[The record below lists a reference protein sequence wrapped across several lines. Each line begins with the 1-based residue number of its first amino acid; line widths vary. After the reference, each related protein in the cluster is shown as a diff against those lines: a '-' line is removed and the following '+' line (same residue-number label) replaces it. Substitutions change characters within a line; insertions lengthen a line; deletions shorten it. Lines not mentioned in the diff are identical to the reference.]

1 MGDCLHC
8 DLLQGVRE
16 YRLAHPCNCENQLD
30 SCVGIREVL
39 NALAASATLS
49 RPHREAGAGAGRLR
63 QGTGLVE
70 MSKICSGKFRSAR
83 AFHNYLHKHW
93 DEIEHANMGADICAA
108 LSESLLEPC
117 IKALQELRPDGGW
130 SFVAFEDSSQ
140 GLIYKDFARP
150 DADAALRWMRTMT
163 SLGFQVHVQ
172 LPGTIDH
179 RTGRL
184 C

>member
-1 MGDCLHC
+1 
-8 DLLQGVRE
+8 
-16 YRLAHPCNCENQLD
+16 
-30 SCVGIREVL
+30 
-39 NALAASATLS
+39 
-49 RPHREAGAGAGRLR
+49 
-63 QGTGLVE
+63 
-70 MSKICSGKFRSAR
+70 MSKIRSGKLRSAR
-83 AFHNYLHKHW
+83 AFRNYLHKHW
-93 DEIEHANMGADICAA
+93 DEIERTNMDGAYICAA

-117 IKALQELRPDGGW
+117 IKALQEMRPDGGW
-130 SFVAFEDSSQ
+130 SFVAVPFEDS
-140 GLIYKDFARP
+140 GLIRKDFARP